1 MHLGPGAS
9 FPFRLTKDQ
18 ARSTFLAADRAY
30 PGNAG
35 ATKGVWVMST
45 RRDLA
50 LGLILAGTASALAG
64 GKAQAKVSEA
74 DALEALNPWLDAVF
88 TGDPAVVD
96 KVLAEEFQ
104 ILRSN
109 GGGHDKASYLKALP
123 KQTARPKFSDIIAT
137 GNGETLVIR
146 YKLETEQTIDG
157 IPFNGISPRLS
168 VFRKDAGRWLMVA
181 HANFAQLAA

>member
-1 MHLGPGAS
+1 
-9 FPFRLTKDQ
+9 
-18 ARSTFLAADRAY
+18 
-30 PGNAG
+30 
-35 ATKGVWVMST
+35 MST

-50 LGLILAGTASALAG
+50 LRLILAGAGSALAG
-64 GKAQAKVSEA
+64 DRAKAQAKVSEA
-74 DALEALNPWLDAVF
+74 DALEALDPWADALF

-123 KQTARPKFSDIIAT
+123 KQTTRSKFSDIIAT
-137 GNGETLVIR
+137 GNGEILVVR

-157 IPFNGISPRLS
+157 TPVNGISPRLS
-168 VFRKDAGRWLMVA
+168 VFRKEAGRWLMVA

>member
-1 MHLGPGAS
+1 
-9 FPFRLTKDQ
+9 
-18 ARSTFLAADRAY
+18 
-30 PGNAG
+30 
-35 ATKGVWVMST
+35 MST

-50 LGLILAGTASALAG
+50 LGLVLAGAGSALAG
-64 GKAQAKVSEA
+64 DMAKAGAKVSEA
-74 DALEALNPWLDAVF
+74 DALEALDPWADALF

-123 KQTARPKFSDIIAT
+123 KQTARSKFSDIIAT

-146 YKLETEQTIDG
+146 YKIETEQTIDG
-157 IPFNGISPRLS
+157 TPVNGISPRLS
-168 VFRKDAGRWLMVA
+168 VFRKEAGRWLMVA
-181 HANFAQLAA
+181 HANFAQLAT

>member
-1 MHLGPGAS
+1 
-9 FPFRLTKDQ
+9 
-18 ARSTFLAADRAY
+18 
-30 PGNAG
+30 
-35 ATKGVWVMST
+35 MST

-50 LGLILAGTASALAG
+50 LGLILAGRASALPG
-64 GKAQAKVSEA
+64 GTAQAEVSEA
-74 DALEALNPWLDAVF
+74 GALEALDPWADALF

-123 KQTARPKFSDIIAT
+123 KQTARSKFSDIIAT

-146 YKLETEQTIDG
+146 YKIETEQTIDG
-157 IPFNGISPRLS
+157 TPVNGISPRLS
-168 VFRKDAGRWLMVA
+168 VFRKEAGRWLMIA

>member
-1 MHLGPGAS
+1 M
-9 FPFRLTKDQ
+9 
-18 ARSTFLAADRAY
+18 AADRAY

-35 ATKGVWVMST
+35 ATKGVRVMST

-64 GKAQAKVSEA
+64 GMAQAQAKVSEA
-74 DALEALNPWLDAVF
+74 DALEALNPWADALF

-109 GGGHDKASYLKALP
+109 GSGHDKASYLKALP
-123 KQTARPKFSDIIAT
+123 KQTTRSKFSDIIAT

-146 YKLETEQTIDG
+146 YKIETEQTIDG
-157 IPFNGISPRLS
+157 TPVNGISPRLS
-168 VFRKDAGRWLMVA
+168 VFRKEAGRWLMIA

>member
-1 MHLGPGAS
+1 
-9 FPFRLTKDQ
+9 
-18 ARSTFLAADRAY
+18 
-30 PGNAG
+30 
-35 ATKGVWVMST
+35 MST

-50 LGLILAGTASALAG
+50 LGLVLAGAGSALAG
-64 GKAQAKVSEA
+64 DMAKAQAKVSEA
-74 DALEALNPWLDAVF
+74 DALEALDPWADALF

-123 KQTARPKFSDIIAT
+123 KQTTRSKFSDLIAT

-146 YKLETEQTIDG
+146 YKIETEQTIDG
-157 IPFNGISPRLS
+157 TPVNGISPRLS
-168 VFRKDAGRWLMVA
+168 VFRKEAGRWLMVA
-181 HANFAQLAA
+181 HANFARLAA

>member
-1 MHLGPGAS
+1 
-9 FPFRLTKDQ
+9 
-18 ARSTFLAADRAY
+18 
-30 PGNAG
+30 
-35 ATKGVWVMST
+35 MST

-64 GKAQAKVSEA
+64 GMAQAQAKVSEA
-74 DALEALNPWLDAVF
+74 DALEALNPWADALF

-123 KQTARPKFSDIIAT
+123 
-137 GNGETLVIR
+137 
-146 YKLETEQTIDG
+146 
-157 IPFNGISPRLS
+157 
-168 VFRKDAGRWLMVA
+168 
-181 HANFAQLAA
+181 